1 VDYEIYGAGAAR
13 PVDPVPPAASVH
25 CLQRRVGLL
34 SLFAARRRHA
44 HVVSK
49 GDVELTPQ
57 PCPQDR
63 PVDPPRARV
72 LHVHRAPPSFSP
84 GRASLERLLTCTT
97 LFPRSWRIWIIS
109 GKSNYV
115 FPGILAVCELS
126 AFGIALYMIYEAS
139 QRTLFREFGEV
150 RGAPWAWLA
159 LGLLVGASSSRTV
172 LLSLLAARAAPLT
185 LSPRADI
192 LITFVV
198 VVSHHPLS
206 SADDDALAA
215 ARRSTTSSSSRA
227 GTARRSRTPS
237 CTRP

>member
-1 VDYEIYGAGAAR
+1 MSILLVQGFFT
-13 PVDPVPPAASVH
+13 SVA
-25 CLQRRVGLL
+25 LSLL
-34 SLFAARRRHA
+34 SN
-44 HVVSK
+44 
-49 GDVELTPQ
+49 
-57 PCPQDR
+57 
-63 PVDPPRARV
+63 
-72 LHVHRAPPSFSP
+72 
-84 GRASLERLLTCTT
+84 RASLERLLTCTT

-115 FPGILAVCELS
+115 FPGVLAVCELS

-185 LSPRADI
+185 LYPRADI

-198 VVSHHPLS
+198 VASHYLLS
-206 SADDDALAA
+206 SADDDDALAA
-215 ARRSTTSSSSRA
+215 ARPSTTSSSSLA

>member
-1 VDYEIYGAGAAR
+1 MQGFFTCVA
-13 PVDPVPPAASVH
+13 
-25 CLQRRVGLL
+25 L
-34 SLFAARRRHA
+34 
-44 HVVSK
+44 
-49 GDVELTPQ
+49 
-57 PCPQDR
+57 
-63 PVDPPRARV
+63 
-72 LHVHRAPPSFSP
+72 PPSSP
-84 GRASLERLLTCTT
+84 SRASTERSLTFTT
-97 LFPRSWRIWIIS
+97 LAFCSWRIWIIS

-172 LLSLLAARAAPLT
+172 LLSLLAARPAPLT
-185 LSPRADI
+185 LPPRPDI

-198 VVSHHPLS
+198 VVSRYLLS

-237 CTRP
+237 CIRP